1 MLTVGTDIIEVDRI
15 KRAMQ
20 RTSKFR
26 KKIFT
31 KSEIEYCSNKA
42 NPEQH
47 FAGRFAAKEALK
59 KAIMSMHPDLE
70 TIPFRIFEIYN
81 APNGKPEVKIVENSH
96 YQLDEKYTLEVSIS
110 HIKNLAM
117 ATAIMEKI

>member
-1 MLTVGTDIIEVDRI
+1 MVTVGTDIIEVDRI

-26 KKIFT
+26 EKIFT
-31 KSEIEYCSNKA
+31 STEIEYCSNKA

-59 KAIMSMHPDLE
+59 KAIMSMHPDME
-70 TIPFRIFEIYN
+70 TIPFRIFEIIN
-81 APNGKPEVKIVENSH
+81 APNGKPEVKILENSH
-96 YQLDEKYTLEVSIS
+96 YQLNENYTLEVSIS

-117 ATAIMEKI
+117 ATAIMEKL